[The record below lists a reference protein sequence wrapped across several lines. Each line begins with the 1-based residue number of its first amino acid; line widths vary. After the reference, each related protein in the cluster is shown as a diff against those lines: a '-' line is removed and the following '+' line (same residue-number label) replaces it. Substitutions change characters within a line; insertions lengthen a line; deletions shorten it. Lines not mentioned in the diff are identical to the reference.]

1 MPIRALLDEA
11 QRAEGAVFNP
21 EDLMAIVAAYERAL
35 ERLNI
40 ADRKGPLALLV
51 AKTTL
56 QMAKEGELD
65 PKRLSERVIRLHRLS
80 PSI

>member
-1 MPIRALLDEA
+1 MYVITAT
-11 QRAEGAVFNP
+11 
-21 EDLMAIVAAYERAL
+21 
-35 ERLNI
+35 NI

>member
-11 QRAEGAVFNP
+11 QGAERPVFGP

-40 ADRKGPLALLV
+40 AVECAPGAGQFEVSDLTG
-51 AKTTL
+51 
-56 QMAKEGELD
+56 
-65 PKRLSERVIRLHRLS
+65 
-80 PSI
+80 

>member
-1 MPIRALLDEA
+1 
-11 QRAEGAVFNP
+11 
-21 EDLMAIVAAYERAL
+21 MAIVAAYERAL

-65 PKRLSERVIRLHRLS
+65 PKRFQGLS
-80 PSI
+80 

>member
-1 MPIRALLDEA
+1 VPIRALLDEA
-11 QRAEGAVFNP
+11 QGAEGPVFSP

>member
-1 MPIRALLDEA
+1 VPIRALLDEA
-11 QRAEGAVFNP
+11 QRAEGAVFSP

-65 PKRLSERVIRLHRLS
+65 SKRLSERVIRLHRLS